1 MDRIIFHVDLDCFF
15 AAVEILDHPEYKGF
29 PLITGADPKK
39 GKGRG
44 VVTTCSYE
52 AREFGLHSGMPISK
66 AYHLCPQ
73 GIYVKSNRSR
83 VREISLQVMNI
94 LDKYSPV
101 FQQVG
106 SDEAYLDMSEIAIDM
121 NHAYEIAKKIKDEV
135 QLEVGITC
143 SIGVAFTKSLAKIGS
158 DCNKPNG
165 ITIINP
171 ENYKSILSPLKI
183 TRIPGIGKK
192 SKIYYEKHGFQLIG
206 DFLKIPK
213 HKMIAKF
220 GDRGRW
226 IYNLIN
232 GLENRKVHDSN
243 YINHRKS
250 ISKERTFYE
259 DTDNY
264 QEIISK
270 ITDLNDKIH
279 KILKKKGKIK
289 KDIKFVAFGGDG
301 GTYDIGLQS
310 LSGALE
316 RGHNFLYVAY
326 DNQGYMNTGGQRSG
340 ASPYGAN
347 METTPASRYDIGNE
361 TDRKDLMQIVNG
373 HHIKYLAQ
381 ANVAFVEDLAM
392 KAKKALETEGPTFLL
407 VLQPCT
413 NVWKFPT
420 SDYVKIGKLATETNF
435 WPLYEISAQGG
446 SALGGENGKYKINYI
461 PKKRQPIEDFLKT
474 QKRFKHL
481 FSPEHKK
488 VIPEIQKMVDRKWE
502 ELKKVASDKR

>member
-29 PLITGADPKK
+29 PVITGADPKK

-66 AYHLCPQ
+66 AYHLCPH
-73 GIYVKSNRSR
+73 GIYVKSNFGRI
-83 VREISLQVMNI
+83 REISSQVMKI

-121 NHAYEIAKKIKDEV
+121 NHANEIAKKIKDEV
-135 QLEVGITC
+135 QSEVGITC

-171 ENYKSILSPLKI
+171 DNYKTILSPLKI

-232 GLENRKVHDSN
+232 GLEERKVHDSS
-243 YINHRKS
+243 YFYHRKS

-259 DTDNY
+259 DTDDY
-264 QEIISK
+264 QEILSK

-279 KILKKKGKIK
+279 DILEKKGILYRTISLKIRFK
-289 KDIKFVAFGGDG
+289 GYE
-301 GTYDIGLQS
+301 TYL
-310 LSGALE
+310 
-316 RGHNFLYVAY
+316 
-326 DNQGYMNTGGQRSG
+326 RSKSFTS
-340 ASPYGAN
+340 AIRN
-347 METTPASRYDIGNE
+347 
-361 TDRKDLMQIVNG
+361 KQ
-373 HHIKYLAQ
+373 
-381 ANVAFVEDLAM
+381 
-392 KAKKALETEGPTFLL
+392 KALEV
-407 VLQPCT
+407 VLDLYQEFFKKKKKIRLIGLKFSNLKETVKT
-413 NVWKFPT
+413 NQKKIL
-420 SDYVKIGKLATETNF
+420 DYVKN
-435 WPLYEISAQGG
+435 
-446 SALGGENGKYKINYI
+446 
-461 PKKRQPIEDFLKT
+461 
-474 QKRFKHL
+474 
-481 FSPEHKK
+481 
-488 VIPEIQKMVDRKWE
+488 V
-502 ELKKVASDKR
+502 